1 MRLRVAIA
9 IVALVGLGI
18 AVYLTTVHYEHVAPI
33 CTSGGC
39 EKVQRSSY
47 AELAG
52 IPVAVLGLIGYV
64 LLLATVGLRGTGAAL
79 AGAFVAL
86 TGHGLQRL
94 PALGA
99 AGADPRHLH
108 LVRRQ
113 RHRDGAARGALL
125 DALSPRTCFVL
136 IDTRRWAPARR

>member
-1 MRLRVAIA
+1 MRLRVAIT
-9 IVALVGLGI
+9 IVALVGAGI

-64 LLLATVGLRGTGAAL
+64 LLLATVALRGTPAAL
-79 AGAFVAL
+79 AGAFLAL
-86 TGHGLQRL
+86 TGTVFSGYLLWAQLERIHAICIWCVGNDV
-94 PALGA
+94 AI
-99 AGADPRHLH
+99 
-108 LVRRQ
+108 
-113 RHRDGAARGALL
+113 ALL
-125 DALSPRTCFVL
+125 AVL
-136 IDTRRWAPARR
+136 CSARFLREPASS

>member
-9 IVALVGLGI
+9 VAALIGVGI
-18 AVYLTTVHYEHVAPI
+18 AAYLTSVHYAHTAPI

-52 IPVAVLGLIGYV
+52 APVALLGLIAY
-64 LLLATVGLRGTGAAL
+64 LLVIGTVAMRGTNAAL

-86 TGHGLQRL
+86 TG
-94 PALGA
+94 A
-99 AGADPRHLH
+99 AFSGYLLWAQL
-108 LVRRQ
+108 
-113 RHRDGAARGALL
+113 ARIHAICIWCVGSDVVMATL
-125 DALSPRTCFVL
+125 AVL
-136 IDTRRWAPARR
+136 CSARFLREPGVS

>member
-1 MRLRVAIA
+1 VRLRAAIA

-52 IPVAVLGLIGYV
+52 IPVAVLGLLAYV
-64 LLLATVGLRGTGAAL
+64 LLLATVVLRGTTAAL
-79 AGAFVAL
+79 AGAFLAL
-86 TGHGLQRL
+86 TGTAFSGYLLWAQLERIHAICIWCVGNDI
-94 PALGA
+94 AM
-99 AGADPRHLH
+99 
-108 LVRRQ
+108 
-113 RHRDGAARGALL
+113 ALL
-125 DALSPRTCFVL
+125 AVL
-136 IDTRRWAPARR
+136 CSARFLREPASA